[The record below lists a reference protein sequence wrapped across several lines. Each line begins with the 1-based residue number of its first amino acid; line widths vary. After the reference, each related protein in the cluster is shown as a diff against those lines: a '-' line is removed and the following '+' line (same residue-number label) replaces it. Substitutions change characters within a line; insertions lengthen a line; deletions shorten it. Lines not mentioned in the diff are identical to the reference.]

1 MGYYDERTASVR
13 VMPADG
19 EQSRATSGWT
29 WMQKLWSRLRPILVQ
44 EVPEELAVCEFV
56 CAEPN
61 CTLGDWETCELRRAY
76 EDNDERAARADSEQ
90 PALPDERLRR
100 VVH

>member
-13 VMPADG
+13 AMPADG

-29 WMQKLWSRLRPILVQ
+29 WMQKLWSRLRPMLVQ

-61 CTLGDWETCELRRAY
+61 CMVGDWETCELRRAY
-76 EDNDERAARADSEQ
+76 DDQDDRAVRVGSEQ
-90 PALPDERLRR
+90 STLPDERLRR